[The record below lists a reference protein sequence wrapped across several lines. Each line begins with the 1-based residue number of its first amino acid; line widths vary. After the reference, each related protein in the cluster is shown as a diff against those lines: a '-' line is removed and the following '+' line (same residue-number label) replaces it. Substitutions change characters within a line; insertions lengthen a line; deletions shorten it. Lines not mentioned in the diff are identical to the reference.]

1 MIFAGINFGKKSTR
15 CEEDLEKRRRVLD
28 WLRYQKDITRKLRK
42 VINTK
47 DSRVGDTPL
56 KLASKQGWDEK
67 YLLWLFELGADISVL
82 PPCTV
87 RGIFDRLLESL
98 LLISE
103 ILINVLGACSMKVS
117 LGTEASKS
125 R

>member
-15 CEEDLEKRRRVLD
+15 CEEDLDQRRRALD
-28 WLRYQKDITRKLRK
+28 WLRYQNDITRNLRK
-42 VINTK
+42 VIDK
-47 DSRVGDTPL
+47 RDARVGDTPL
-56 KLASKQGWDEK
+56 KLAAKQGWDEK

-98 LLISE
+98 
-103 ILINVLGACSMKVS
+103 VL
-117 LGTEASKS
+117 KS
-125 R
+125 

>member
-1 MIFAGINFGKKSTR
+1 MIFTGINFGKKSTR
-15 CEEDLEKRRRVLD
+15 CEEDLDQRRRALD

-42 VINTK
+42 VIDTK
-47 DSRVGDTPL
+47 DARVGDTPL

-87 RGIFDRLLESL
+87 RRIFDRLLKV
-98 LLISE
+98 IGNE
-103 ILINVLGACSMKVS
+103 IMINVSGACFTRVS

>member
-1 MIFAGINFGKKSTR
+1 MVIFIGINFGKKSTR
-15 CEEDLEKRRRVLD
+15 CEEDLDQRRRALD
-28 WLRYQKDITRKLRK
+28 WLRYQNDITRKLRK
-42 VINTK
+42 VIDTK
-47 DSRVGDTPL
+47 DTRVGDTPL

-87 RGIFDRLLESL
+87 RRIFDRLLKV
-98 LLISE
+98 IGNE
-103 ILINVLGACSMKVS
+103 IMINVSGACFTRVS

>member
-1 MIFAGINFGKKSTR
+1 MVFAGVNFGKKSTR
-15 CEEDLEKRRRVLD
+15 CEEDLDQRRRVLD

-103 ILINVLGACSMKVS
+103 ILVNVSGACSMKVS
-117 LGTEASKS
+117 LGTDASKS

>member
-1 MIFAGINFGKKSTR
+1 MIFTGINFGKKSTR
-15 CEEDLEKRRRVLD
+15 CEEDLDQRRRALD
-28 WLRYQKDITRKLRK
+28 WLRYQNDITRKLRK
-42 VINTK
+42 VIDTK
-47 DSRVGDTPL
+47 DARVGDTPL

-87 RGIFDRLLESL
+87 RRIFDRLLKV
-98 LLISE
+98 IGNE
-103 ILINVLGACSMKVS
+103 IMINVSGACFTMVS

>member
-1 MIFAGINFGKKSTR
+1 MVFAGVNFGKKSTR
-15 CEEDLEKRRRVLD
+15 CEEDLDQRRRALD
-28 WLRYQKDITRKLRK
+28 WLRYQNDITRKLRK
-42 VINTK
+42 VIDTK

-67 YLLWLFELGADISVL
+67 YLLCLFELGADISVR

-103 ILINVLGACSMKVS
+103 ILVNVSGACSMKVS
-117 LGTEASKS
+117 LGTDASKS

>member
-1 MIFAGINFGKKSTR
+1 MIFTGINFGKKSTR
-15 CEEDLEKRRRVLD
+15 CEEDLDQRRRALD
-28 WLRYQKDITRKLRK
+28 WLRYQNDITRKLRK
-42 VINTK
+42 VIDKK

-98 LLISE
+98 LLISK
-103 ILINVLGACSMKVS
+103 ILVNVSGACSMKVS

>member
-1 MIFAGINFGKKSTR
+1 MIFAGVNFGKKSTR
-15 CEEDLEKRRRVLD
+15 CEEDLDQRRRALD
-28 WLRYQKDITRKLRK
+28 WLRYQNDITRKLRK
-42 VINTK
+42 VIDTK

-103 ILINVLGACSMKVS
+103 ILVNVSGACSMKVS
-117 LGTEASKS
+117 LGTDASKS

>member
-1 MIFAGINFGKKSTR
+1 MVFAGVNFGKKSTR
-15 CEEDLEKRRRVLD
+15 CEEDLDQRRRVLD

-98 LLISE
+98 
-103 ILINVLGACSMKVS
+103 VLKSLSMFQVRVS
-117 LGTEASKS
+117 RG
-125 R
+125 

>member
-1 MIFAGINFGKKSTR
+1 MVIFAGVNFGKKSTR
-15 CEEDLEKRRRVLD
+15 CEEDLDQRRRALD
-28 WLRYQKDITRKLRK
+28 WLRYQNDITRKLRK

-87 RGIFDRLLESL
+87 RRIFDRLLKV
-98 LLISE
+98 
-103 ILINVLGACSMKVS
+103 INTGIMFNVTGACFMMVS
-117 LGTEASKS
+117 LGTDASKS

>member
-1 MIFAGINFGKKSTR
+1 MIFTGINFGKKSTR
-15 CEEDLEKRRRVLD
+15 CEEDLDQRRRALD
-28 WLRYQKDITRKLRK
+28 WLRYQNDITRKLRK
-42 VINTK
+42 VIDK
-47 DSRVGDTPL
+47 RDARVGDTPL

-87 RGIFDRLLESL
+87 RRIFDRLLESL

-103 ILINVLGACSMKVS
+103 ILVNVSGACSMKVS

>member
-1 MIFAGINFGKKSTR
+1 MIFTGINFGKKSTQ
-15 CEEDLEKRRRVLD
+15 CEEDLDKRKRVLD
-28 WLRYQKDITRKLRK
+28 WLRYQKDITMKLRK
-42 VINTK
+42 VIDK
-47 DSRVGDTPL
+47 RDSRVGDTPL

-87 RGIFDRLLESL
+87 RRIFDRLLKV
-98 LLISE
+98 IGNE
-103 ILINVLGACSMKVS
+103 IMINVSGACFTRAS
-117 LGTEASKS
+117 LRTEASKS

>member
-1 MIFAGINFGKKSTR
+1 MIFIGINFGKKSTR
-15 CEEDLEKRRRVLD
+15 CEEDLDQRRRALD
-28 WLRYQKDITRKLRK
+28 WLRYQNDITRKLRK
-42 VINTK
+42 VIDTK
-47 DSRVGDTPL
+47 DTRVGDTPL

-87 RGIFDRLLESL
+87 RRIFDRLLKV
-98 LLISE
+98 IGNE
-103 ILINVLGACSMKVS
+103 IMINVSGACFTRVS

>member
-1 MIFAGINFGKKSTR
+1 M
-15 CEEDLEKRRRVLD
+15 D

-42 VINTK
+42 VIDK
-47 DSRVGDTPL
+47 RDARVGDTPL

-87 RGIFDRLLESL
+87 RRIFDRLLKV
-98 LLISE
+98 IGNE
-103 ILINVLGACSMKVS
+103 IMINVSGACFTRAS
-117 LGTEASKS
+117 LGTDASKS
-125 R
+125 K